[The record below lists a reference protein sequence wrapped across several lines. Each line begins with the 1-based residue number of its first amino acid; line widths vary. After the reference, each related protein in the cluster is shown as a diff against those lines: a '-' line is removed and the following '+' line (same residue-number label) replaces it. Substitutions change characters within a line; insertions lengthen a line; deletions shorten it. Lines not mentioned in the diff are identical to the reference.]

1 MDHQP
6 NNPQITGQTSRN
18 APGRATPPKN
28 GPSCQEAKV
37 WHGLKVY
44 HPEIDAAIR
53 SVVGWYNSPS
63 GALVLTG
70 GYGCGKTSL
79 ARIVHELSG
88 GPAPFIE
95 WTEGGSVTVYP
106 ATFYSEPDLL
116 DDIRRSYGD
125 VGEAKIVK
133 RCQRSDILILDDL
146 GAGYVKE
153 DSQRW
158 YEGIMWRLFDGRETR
173 KTLITTNLN
182 PAELKVRIGG
192 RCWSRLQEMLGGPD
206 GFVGMFGVPD
216 YRQRGW

>member
-1 MDHQP
+1 M
-6 NNPQITGQTSRN
+6 
-18 APGRATPPKN
+18 
-28 GPSCQEAKV
+28 KV
-37 WHGLKVY
+37 WNGLEVY

-53 SVVGWYNSPS
+53 AACAWYKASA

-79 ARIVHELSG
+79 AKIVYRLGG
-88 GPAPFIE
+88 GPATLIE
-95 WTEGGSVTVYP
+95 WTEQGPVTVHP
-106 ATFYSEPDLL
+106 VTFYSEPDLL
-116 DDIRRSYGD
+116 DDIRRSYGEQ
-125 VGEAKIVK
+125 GETKIIK
-133 RCQRSDILILDDL
+133 RCQKSSILILDDL

-158 YEGIMWRLFDGRETR
+158 YEGIMWRLFDGREFR

-182 PAELKVRIGG
+182 PAELKLRLGG

-216 YRQRGW
+216 YRAKDW